1 MKLHSTLILLLF
13 SSTIFG
19 QSSKLKFGGITSAD
33 FSKKVYDIE
42 TSAAAV
48 VLYDHGNTYFSYED
62 NIGLVI
68 NTEYHIRKRILR
80 NEATSL
86 GILDIVYF
94 KHQYKNSQDIHDF
107 KARTYWLENG
117 LVKSSEVT
125 SKDIF
130 DTKLEDQFYN
140 KKITFPNVKVD
151 CIIEYSYTLR
161 SPMSV
166 RDKPYSWYFQG
177 EYPVLYS
184 EYNIGIPIFLGYSMI
199 MSGYFS
205 TDENTREDRN
215 LNLGH
220 SDYNGKGVQHKYVLK
235 NIPAFK
241 DEPYVTTKED
251 YISKISF
258 ELTSVWISG
267 GDLQEY
273 STNWK
278 AINTTLID
286 SEAFGKIILRKT
298 GYLKD
303 LVKQL
308 GPVKDKKEKLKEV
321 YNKLNGSFEID
332 KKQWRVFLQDEQK
345 KVLDN
350 KKGTA
355 NQVNALFISLLKELN
370 YDVNPVILSRRENGY
385 INESYPLLDKFDYII
400 GKVNIDGETYF
411 VDITDKSLPLGIL
424 PFQCLNRKGF
434 EIKQSGG
441 EFVEIIPKAK
451 YWSTVKV
458 ETELDLAKGF
468 TKGKVESSSIGY
480 RGQELRKEYFEKGD
494 KFQTEYT
501 NKLIGQEIS
510 NFEIINV
517 EANTMPLTIKYS
529 FSTEE
534 DDFIEADFIYFNP
547 FLTFKE
553 EKNPFTLEE
562 RQYPVDLGVAHEDI
576 FSNTIKVP
584 SGYEIETLPKS
595 EAISLPDKSATYSC
609 QFLLNETKDTISVI
623 SRLSLKQPLYY
634 ADSYH
639 DLKELFSYMVKKNN
653 EQIVLRKK

>member
-1 MKLHSTLILLLF
+1 MRLLFFLLLV
-13 SSTIFG
+13 SSPTYA
-19 QSSKLKFGGITSAD
+19 QSSKLKFGGITTAD
-33 FSKKVYDIE
+33 FSKNVFEID

-48 VLYDHGNTYFSYED
+48 ILYDHGNTYFTYED
-62 NIGLVI
+62 NIGFVI
-68 NTEYHIRKRILR
+68 NTEYHIRKRILT

-86 GILDIVYF
+86 GILDIVYYVNQ
-94 KHQYKNSQDIHDF
+94 HSSSQNIYDL

-130 DTKLEDQFYN
+130 DTKVEDKFYN
-140 KKITFPNVKVD
+140 KKITFPNVKAG

-177 EYPVLYS
+177 KYPVLYS
-184 EYNIGIPIFLGYSMI
+184 EYNIGIPTFLGYSMI
-199 MSGYFS
+199 MSGYLS
-205 TDENTREDRN
+205 LDKNTQEEQD
-215 LNLGH
+215 LILGH
-220 SDYNGKGVQHKYVLK
+220 SNYNGKGVQHKYVLS
-235 NIPAFK
+235 NIPPFK
-241 DEPYVTTKED
+241 DEPFIASKED

-258 ELTSVWISG
+258 ELNSVWLPG
-267 GDLQEY
+267 KNLEKY

-278 AINTTLID
+278 AINSTLLD

-332 KKQWRVFLQDEQK
+332 TKQWSVFLQDEQK

-355 NQVNALFISLLKELN
+355 NQVNSLFISLLKELN
-370 YDVNPVILSRRENGY
+370 YDVTPVILSRRKNGF

-411 VDITDKSLPLGIL
+411 LDITDKSLPLGIL

-468 TKGKVESSSIGY
+468 TKGKVESSNIGY
-480 RGQELRKEYFEKGD
+480 RGQGLREEYFEKGD

-517 EANTMPLTIKYS
+517 GANTMPLIIKYS
-529 FSTEE
+529 FNTEE
-534 DDFIEADFIYFNP
+534 DDFIDADFIYFNP
-547 FLTFKE
+547 FLTFRE

-562 RQYPVDLGVAHEDI
+562 RQYPVDLGVAHEYI

-584 SGYEIETLPKS
+584 SGYAIETLPKS

-609 QFLLNETKDTISVI
+609 QFLLNEAKDTISVI

-634 ADSYH
+634 SDSYH
-639 DLKELFSYMVKKNN
+639 NLKELFSFMVKKNN
-653 EQIVLRKK
+653 EQIVLKKK